1 MRNKQSDKGSYD
13 VIDPAAAGTLAGLFR
28 ERVRRT
34 PKRVAYRQYDMATDQ
49 WTDMTW
55 SEMAGEV
62 ARWQDA
68 MLREALEPGDR
79 VAVMLHNCREWV
91 MFEQAAL
98 GCGLVVVP
106 LYTED
111 RPENVAYILQNAG
124 VKLLLME
131 GEHQWK
137 ELVTVRDELGFLA
150 RIVTV
155 QPVKGALDPRLT
167 AVAEW
172 LSSEPAEL
180 IQHDSAPDKLATIV
194 YTSGTT
200 GRPKGVML
208 SHANILN
215 NAYAS
220 QKLCTIYLEDLFLSF
235 LPLSHTFERTI
246 GYYLPMMAGASVAY
260 NRSIPE
266 LADDLL
272 IVRPTILISVP
283 RIFERVYN
291 KIYAQLEEKPPL
303 ARKLFEMTV
312 KTGWD
317 RFQCTQGRGSWKP
330 SMLLWPLLERLV
342 AGKIMAKFGG
352 RIRIAVCGG
361 APLSEG
367 VARLFVGLGLRL
379 LQGYGLTET
388 SPVIAA
394 NPPNDNQ
401 PASVGVPLFGVEV
414 KVGENEELLVKGHGV
429 MLGYWDNP
437 EATAEMIDDEGWLH
451 TGDKVRIEDN
461 HIYITGRLKEIL
473 VLANGEKVP
482 PADMEM
488 AIAMDPLFEQ
498 VMVLG
503 DNRPY
508 LSALVVLNHDM
519 WPEEVKRLG
528 VVTDDSEV
536 LNDSRV
542 RAAMLERLGCRLT
555 TFPGYAQIREV
566 TCLRHAWTIE
576 EGLITPTMK
585 LRRSRILERFGDA
598 VDDMYSGH

>member
-1 MRNKQSDKGSYD
+1 MSKNADWTGSYD
-13 VIDPAAAGTLAGLFR
+13 VISPEAAGTLAGLFR

-34 PKRVAYRQYDMATDQ
+34 PQRVAYRQYDVAAGQ
-49 WTDMTW
+49 WTEMTW
-55 SEMAGEV
+55 SEMARDV
-62 ARWQDA
+62 ARWQVA
-68 MLREALEPGDR
+68 MRKEALGPGAR
-79 VAVMLHNCREWV
+79 VAVMLRNCREWV
-91 MFEQAAL
+91 LFEQASL
-98 GCGLVVVP
+98 GCGLVLVP

-111 RPENVAYILQNAG
+111 RPENVAHILKDAG
-124 VKLLLME
+124 AKLLLVE
-131 GEHQWK
+131 GEQQWQ
-137 ELVTVRDELGFLA
+137 ELLNVHDELSFLT

-155 QPVKGALDPRLT
+155 QPVASTLDSRLIS
-167 AVAEW
+167 VGEW
-172 LSSEPAEL
+172 VSSESAEL
-180 IQHDSAPDKLATIV
+180 FQDDSAPDKLATIV

-208 SHANILN
+208 SHENILN

-220 QKLCTIYLEDLFLSF
+220 QKLCAIYLEDLFLSF

-260 NRSIPE
+260 NRSIPL
-266 LADDLL
+266 LAADLL
-272 IVRPTILISVP
+272 TVRPTILISVP

-291 KIYAQLEEKPPL
+291 KIYAQLEGKAPV

-312 KTGWD
+312 KIGWD
-317 RFQCTQGRGSWKP
+317 RFEHKQGRGRWKP
-330 SMLLWPLLERLV
+330 SMLLWPLLEKLV
-342 AGKIMAKFGG
+342 ADKIMAKLGG
-352 RIRIAVCGG
+352 RLRVAVCGG

-367 VARLFVGLGLRL
+367 VAQLFVGLGLQL

-401 PASVGVPLFGVEV
+401 PASVGIPLAGVDV
-414 KVGENEELLVKGHGV
+414 KVGQNEELLVKGHGV
-429 MLGYWDNP
+429 MLGYWNNP
-437 EATAEMIDDEGWLH
+437 TATAEMIDGDGWLH
-451 TGDKVRIEDN
+451 TGDKVRIEHN

-498 VMVLG
+498 VMVVG

-508 LSALVVLNHDM
+508 LSALVVLNQDV
-519 WPEEVKRLG
+519 WPETAKQLG
-528 VVTDDSEV
+528 VASDDSEA
-536 LNDSRV
+536 LRDSRV
-542 RAAMLERLGCRLT
+542 RAAMLERVVGRIAA
-555 TFPGYAQIREV
+555 FPGYAQIRNL
-566 TCLRHAWTIE
+566 TCLSCPWTIE

-585 LRRSRILERFGDA
+585 LRRSRIVERFSA
-598 VDDMYSGH
+598 EINEMYSGH

>member
-1 MRNKQSDKGSYD
+1 MRKKLSGTDTYD
-13 VIDPAAAGTLAGLFR
+13 VVGPEAAGTLAGLFR

-34 PKRVAYRQYDMATDQ
+34 PKRVAYRQYDRATDQ

-55 SEMAGEV
+55 SEMASEV
-62 ARWQDA
+62 ARWQAA
-68 MLREALEPGDR
+68 MLKEALEPGDR
-79 VAVMLHNCREWV
+79 VAIMLHNCREWV

-124 VKLLLME
+124 VKLLFIE
-131 GEHQWK
+131 GEHQWN
-137 ELVTVRDELGFLA
+137 ELLTVRDELGFLT
-150 RIVTV
+150 RIVTM
-155 QPVKGALDPRLT
+155 QPVKSALESRLT
-167 AVAEW
+167 AVTEW
-172 LSSEPAEL
+172 VSSESAEL
-180 IQHDSAPDKLATIV
+180 IRHDSAPDKLATIV

-208 SHANILN
+208 SHDNILN

-220 QKLCTIYLEDLFLSF
+220 QKLCAIYLEDLFLSF

-291 KIYAQLEEKPPL
+291 KIYAQLQEKPPA

-312 KTGWD
+312 KIGWA
-317 RFQCTQGRGSWKP
+317 RFERAQGRGNWNP

-342 AGKIMAKFGG
+342 AGKIMAKLGG
-352 RIRIAVCGG
+352 RMRIAVCGG

-394 NPPNDNQ
+394 NPPDDNQ
-401 PASVGVPLFGVEV
+401 PASVGVPLPGVEV
-414 KVGENEELLVKGHGV
+414 KVGENQELLVRGHGI

-437 EATAEMIDDEGWLH
+437 KATAEMIDDEGWLH

-473 VLANGEKVP
+473 VLATGEKVP

-498 VMVLG
+498 VMVVG

-508 LSALVVLNHDM
+508 LSALVVLNQEM
-519 WPEEVKRLG
+519 WAEEAKRLG
-528 VVTDDSEV
+528 VVADDPEV
-536 LNDSRV
+536 LNDSHV
-542 RAAMLERLGCRLT
+542 GAAMLERLVGRIT
-555 TFPGYAQIREV
+555 AFPGYAQIRHV
-566 TCLRHAWTIE
+566 TCLRYPWTID

-585 LRRSRILERFGDA
+585 LRRRRILERFSNVIDE
-598 VDDMYSGH
+598 MYSGH

>member
-1 MRNKQSDKGSYD
+1 MRKNLSGTDTYD
-13 VIDPAAAGTLAGLFR
+13 VVGPEAAGTLAGLFR

-34 PKRVAYRQYDMATDQ
+34 PKRVAYRQYDRATDQ

-55 SEMAGEV
+55 SEMASEV
-62 ARWQDA
+62 ARWQAA
-68 MLREALEPGDR
+68 MLKEALEPGDR
-79 VAVMLHNCREWV
+79 VAIMLHNCREWV

-124 VKLLLME
+124 VKLLFIE
-131 GEHQWK
+131 GEHQWN
-137 ELVTVRDELGFLA
+137 ELLTVRDELGFLT
-150 RIVTV
+150 RIVTM
-155 QPVKGALDPRLT
+155 QPVKSALDSRLT
-167 AVAEW
+167 AVTEW
-172 LSSEPAEL
+172 VSSESAEL
-180 IQHDSAPDKLATIV
+180 IRHDSAPDKLATIV

-208 SHANILN
+208 SHDNILN

-220 QKLCTIYLEDLFLSF
+220 QKLCAIYLEDLFLSF

-291 KIYAQLEEKPPL
+291 KIYAQLQEKPPA

-312 KTGWD
+312 KIGWA
-317 RFQCTQGRGSWKP
+317 RFERAQGRGNWNP

-342 AGKIMAKFGG
+342 AGKIMAKLGG
-352 RIRIAVCGG
+352 RMRIAVCGG

-394 NPPNDNQ
+394 NPPDDNQ
-401 PASVGVPLFGVEV
+401 PASVGVPLPGVEV
-414 KVGENEELLVKGHGV
+414 KVGENQELLVRGHGI

-437 EATAEMIDDEGWLH
+437 KATAEMIDDEGWLH

-473 VLANGEKVP
+473 VLATGEKVP

-498 VMVLG
+498 VMVVG

-508 LSALVVLNHDM
+508 LSALVVLNQEM
-519 WPEEVKRLG
+519 WAEEAKRLG
-528 VVTDDSEV
+528 VVADDPEV
-536 LNDSRV
+536 LNDSHV
-542 RAAMLERLGCRLT
+542 GAAMLERLVGRIT
-555 TFPGYAQIREV
+555 AFPGYAQIRHV
-566 TCLRHAWTIE
+566 TCLRYPWTID

-585 LRRSRILERFGDA
+585 LRRRRILERFSNVIDE
-598 VDDMYSGH
+598 MYSGH